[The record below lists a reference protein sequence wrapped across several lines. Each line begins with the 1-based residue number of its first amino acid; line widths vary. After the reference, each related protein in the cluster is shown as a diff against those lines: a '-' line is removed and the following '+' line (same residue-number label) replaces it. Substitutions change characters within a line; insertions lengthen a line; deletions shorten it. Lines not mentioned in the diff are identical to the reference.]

1 MAIDPALQKV
11 HEALEEFTKSGLL
24 DKEAAKVADVTPA
37 SPDVQSGPPVMTRSD
52 QYELRSRLMQKSWGE
67 LNAIFND
74 QVSRSDVGIPLG
86 QFIANGG
93 APLAAAFN
101 TPIMQ
106 KALDSVGASALQRQ
120 DLDPVLYAMFVKIF
134 PAWNRF
140 RKIPA
145 NGLVHAWNQITDY
158 GDAQFMAELGTVTDD
173 QNTYVR
179 QTTNIGVL
187 ARRVG
192 VSLKSQFA
200 VIQGG
205 AGYDPAQLEL
215 EGGLRA
221 LAHKMQKTIF
231 QGQASDSGG
240 TASNELGLY
249 DANAFTGLRSIL
261 NQSNAVN
268 ADPTSG
274 TPDSITDKFGD
285 AVTNIVNVGGSPS
298 AVYLRSDEHNAF
310 NQQQLEFVRYLP
322 PTLEVA
328 PGVVTNGVNTSA
340 GTLPLISVP
349 GDSIG
354 SYTATSTFSGNTVS
368 DMYVL
373 DESNI
378 ALPYL
383 GSDSFTTLEIPIGVG
398 GQLTKL
404 FIIYGMF
411 GLMVG
416 APIFSAKI
424 RVKHS

>member
-24 DKEAAKVADVTPA
+24 DKAAASAADPTPA
-37 SPDVQSGPPVMTRSD
+37 SPDVNSGVPVMTRSD
-52 QYELRSRLMQKSWGE
+52 QYELRNRLMQKSWGE

-74 QVSRSDVGIPLG
+74 QVGRSDVGIPLQ
-86 QFIANGG
+86 QFVANGG

-101 TPIMQ
+101 SPIMT
-106 KALDSVGASALQRQ
+106 KALDSTGAAALQRQ

-134 PAWNRF
+134 PAWDRF

-145 NGLVHAWNQITDY
+145 NGLVHAWNQITSF

-240 TASNELGLY
+240 TAAGELGLY

-274 TPDSITDKFGD
+274 TPDSLTDKFGD
-285 AVTNIVNVGGSPS
+285 AVTGIINVGGSPS
-298 AVYLRSDEHNAF
+298 AVYLRADEHNKF
-310 NQQQLEFVRYLP
+310 NSQQLEFVRFLP
-322 PTLEVA
+322 PTMQVA
-328 PGVVTNGVNTSA
+328 PGVVTNGVNTPA

-354 SYTATSTFSGNTVS
+354 SYTATTFSSNTVS

-378 ALPYL
+378 SLPYL

-404 FIIYGMF
+404 FVIYGMF
-411 GLMVG
+411 GLMCGV
-416 APIFSAKI
+416 PTHSAKI

>member
-24 DKEAAKVADVTPA
+24 DKAAAVTADATPA
-37 SPDVQSGPPVMTRSD
+37 SPDVQSSAPVMTRSD

-101 TPIMQ
+101 SPIMT
-106 KALDSVGASALQRQ
+106 KALDSTGAAALQRQ

-205 AGYDPAQLEL
+205 AGFDPAQLEL

-285 AVTNIVNVGGSPS
+285 AVTGIVNSGGSPS

-310 NQQQLEFVRYLP
+310 NQQQLEFVRYMP
-322 PTLEVA
+322 PTMEVA
-328 PGVVTNGVNTSA
+328 PGVVTNGVNTPS

-354 SYTATSTFSGNTVS
+354 SYTATTYSSNLVS
-368 DMYVL
+368 DIYVL

-416 APIFSAKI
+416 APSFSAKI
-424 RVKHS
+424 RVKHA

>member
-11 HEALEEFTKSGLL
+11 QDALDEYTKSGLL
-24 DKEAAKVADVTPA
+24 DKVAALTADQTPA
-37 SPDVQSGPPVMTRSD
+37 SPDVQPGVPVMTQAD
-52 QYELRSRLMQKSWGE
+52 HYELRSRLKTKSWGE
-67 LNAIFND
+67 LTAIFND
-74 QVSRSDVGIPLG
+74 QVGHSEVGIPLG

-93 APLAAAFN
+93 APLSAAFSS
-101 TPIMQ
+101 PAMV
-106 KALDSVGASALQRQ
+106 KALDSAGASALQRQ
-120 DLDPVLYAMFVKIF
+120 DLDPVLQAMFVKIF
-134 PAWNRF
+134 PAWDRI

-205 AGYDPAQLEL
+205 AGFDPAQLEL

-231 QGQASDSGG
+231 QGQATNSGG

-249 DANAFTGLRSIL
+249 DANSFTGLRSIL
-261 NQSNAVN
+261 NTASAINI
-268 ADPTSG
+268 DPTGG
-274 TPDSITDKFGD
+274 TPDSIVGGIDD
-285 AVTNIVNVGGSPS
+285 AVTAIVDVGGTPS
-298 AVYLRSDEHNAF
+298 AVYLRAGEHNSF
-310 NQQQLEFVRYLP
+310 NQQQLPLVRYMP
-322 PTLEVA
+322 PDMTIA

-340 GTLPLISVP
+340 GTLPLISVA

-354 SYTATSTFSGNTVS
+354 TYTASTYAGNVVG

-373 DESNI
+373 DESSI

-383 GSDSFTTLEIPIGVG
+383 GSDGFTTLEIPIGVG

-404 FIIYGMF
+404 FIVYGMF
-411 GLMVG
+411 GLAVL
-416 APIFSAKI
+416 APLFNNKV
-424 RVKHS
+424 RVKQ